1 MNYLWEVLL
10 RAKQQGIKE
19 NTIRF
24 VMAKNYSAYMEIA
37 GEFLNQDTLE
47 KSSVVE
53 VNPYFRFYDIF
64 KDLYAPELQDYP
76 KLRDSLTNLLLHQL
90 AQNDVLSGM
99 TREEYYKKLL
109 FQDLEQGAFGERA
122 VEAIRLFER
131 DEQEVVLS
139 GMLRQYQTG
148 SSLDIFKDMM
158 EELVPNNIVYHSN
171 DNFYEVLVY
180 VDQKQNK
187 RISTRIEFLI
197 QMFIELPYHVD
208 IYYEYHFGIL
218 GVGETMKIDEIAL
231 Y

>member
-19 NTIRF
+19 NSIRF

-76 KLRDSLTNLLLHQL
+76 KLRDSLTHLLLHQL

-171 DNFYEVLVY
+171 NNFYEILVY
-180 VDQKQNK
+180 IGRKK
-187 RISTRIEFLI
+187 EEKLALKIEFLI
-197 QMFIELPYHVD
+197 QMFIDLPYHVD
-208 IYYEYHFGIL
+208 VYYEYHFGII
-218 GVGETMKIDEIAL
+218 GVSETMKIDEIAL